1 MPFIMVVVV
10 GEGETH
16 SVEVRGRW
24 QNEGSQVGSGVG
36 SELGVWWSRKV
47 QTSPALGGRWGSER
61 VVVCL
66 VGGRR
71 GLSVKGSYD
80 AQLRR
85 QM

>member
-1 MPFIMVVVV
+1 MPFMMVVVV
-10 GEGETH
+10 GEGKTH

-47 QTSPALGGRWGSER
+47 QTSPGLGGRWGSER

-66 VGGRR
+66 VGGRS

>member
-1 MPFIMVVVV
+1 MPFMMVVVV

-47 QTSPALGGRWGSER
+47 QTSPWARWSVGKREGGCVFGWWETGF
-61 VVVCL
+61 
-66 VGGRR
+66 VGEG
-71 GLSVKGSYD
+71 
-80 AQLRR
+80 
-85 QM
+85 

>member
-47 QTSPALGGRWGSER
+47 QTSPAPGGRWGSER
-61 VVVCL
+61 VF
-66 VGGRR
+66 GGWLAAA
-71 GLSVKGSYD
+71 GSLSVK
-80 AQLRR
+80 AQW
-85 QM
+85 